1 MSAPIF
7 YKDKVIGVIGLI
19 CFTEEDKKRLLKNM
33 ETYLKFTEKIGD
45 FISGKVFEL
54 EEELEKKEIMGI
66 MKQIINNYD
75 KCVLVVDSEGKIL
88 DANDL
93 ALKELKIESGLGLAY
108 QRINII
114 PKNEALFGKDIF
126 SAEINR
132 EKYNLIGTL
141 IPVTGFSSKEYKIFL
156 FENFNF
162 DKSKEISKNKYAANN
177 IFLEDI
183 ISKSEKMSKLK
194 EKIRKIAKTQSTV
207 LITGESGTGKELIAR
222 AIHNCS
228 DRAKQPFIAIN
239 CGAIPENL
247 LESELFGYVKGA
259 FSGASNEGR
268 VGKFELANNGVIFL
282 DEIGEMPFF
291 LQVKLLRV
299 LQERTIVRIGSNKL
313 INLNIRVIAATN
325 KNLLKLVKEGKF
337 REDLYYRLNVIPL
350 KVPALRERQEDILLL
365 RDYLNTKYS
374 KSLGSSKIVMD
385 DDINE
390 IFLKH
395 SWPGNVRELENSVEF
410 LLNMSDENGNIDE
423 ETREDLKRNLKSN
436 SKYDDKILEKK
447 VIEDDEIITLEESE
461 KRLISKALR
470 IYGSDTTGKNIC
482 AEKLGIGIATLYRKI
497 EKYNVMAGFA
507 GAAADAFAL
516 MDKFESKLDEFSGNL
531 KKSAV
536 ELAKEWRNDKA
547 LRVLDAMLL
556 VADQNTLLVLSGN
569 GDVIEPDGD
578 VAAIGSGG
586 SYAYA
591 AARALL
597 LHGKEMPV
605 EQIAIEAMAIAGE
618 MCIYT
623 NSNITYDVI

>member
-1 MSAPIF
+1 MSLLKKIQNYVKDYAEIIADILQCDVEIADEDLVRIAGTGQYSENINELCKGIVYKNVFETKKSRILINPKEDELCEKCSYKDTCTETLEMSAPIF

-365 RDYLNTKYS
+365 GDYLNTKYS

-423 ETREDLKRNLKSN
+423 ETREYLKRNLKSN

-497 EKYNVMAGFA
+497 EKY
-507 GAAADAFAL
+507 
-516 MDKFESKLDEFSGNL
+516 KL
-531 KKSAV
+531 
-536 ELAKEWRNDKA
+536 
-547 LRVLDAMLL
+547 
-556 VADQNTLLVLSGN
+556 
-569 GDVIEPDGD
+569 
-578 VAAIGSGG
+578 
-586 SYAYA
+586 
-591 AARALL
+591 
-597 LHGKEMPV
+597 
-605 EQIAIEAMAIAGE
+605 
-618 MCIYT
+618 
-623 NSNITYDVI
+623 